1 MSKEEKKYKK
11 YDHSASISRQIDRI
25 NSLISTG
32 LQDMEKQSW
41 DQYYNSVI
49 MSLMTLDGMLEPFKD
64 EEFEEQF
71 NNFNPKRMKRGQQLS
86 FVHEAWKNY
95 TNLLHRQGLF
105 YVSYSQDT
113 LGSKNKEEDKQ

>member
-25 NSLISTG
+25 NQQMSTG
-32 LQDMEKQSW
+32 LQDVDTVEW
-41 DQYYNSVI
+41 DNYYNSVI

-64 EEFEEQF
+64 DDF
-71 NNFNPKRMKRGQQLS
+71 NELFDNFKPAALSRGEQLS
-86 FVHEAWKNY
+86 FVHEAWKQY

-105 YVSYSQDT
+105 YVSYSKDT
-113 LGSKNKEEDKQ
+113 LGSKNKEDDKQ

>member
-1 MSKEEKKYKK
+1 MSDQDNKFKK

-32 LQDMEKQSW
+32 LQDMEKQNW

-64 EEFEEQF
+64 DEFEEQF
-71 NNFNPKRMKRGQQLS
+71 NNFNPQRMKKGQQLS

-105 YVSYSQDT
+105 YVSYSQDK
-113 LGSKNKEEDKQ
+113 LGSKRKGENK